1 MERKARNVRIII
13 LLFLAGLFYCAAVFG
28 QNEGEKLFKQVCV
41 ACHTVGQGRLIGPD
55 LAGVQQR
62 RSEEWLLKFI
72 RSSQTVIQSG
82 DPVATALF
90 EEYNKIPMPDNNYSD
105 DQIRAII
112 SYIAENSP
120 GGPGAA
126 ETGGVSPAPGR
137 PLSEAG
143 EENIQAGKNLF
154 EGRIRLPNGGPT
166 CNSCHHVKNDALM
179 GGGALAVELTDAY
192 SRLGEAGVKAI
203 LANPPFPAMKQ
214 AYQNRPLTET
224 EIFDLTAFLQHADQ
238 VRDTQQAKN
247 YRTQLLF
254 SGLGGAVVLLLLF
267 GGIWTR
273 SKHSSVN
280 RKIYER
286 QIKSV

>member
-1 MERKARNVRIII
+1 MEWKAMKTRIVF

-28 QNEGEKLFKQVCV
+28 QSEGEKLFKQICV
-41 ACHTVGQGRLIGPD
+41 ACHTVGQGKLIGPD

-62 RSEEWLLKFI
+62 RSEEWLIRFI
-72 RSSQTVIQSG
+72 RSSQTVIQSS
-82 DPVATALF
+82 DPVAAALF

-126 ETGGVSPAPGR
+126 ETSGVSPAPGR

-143 EENIQAGKNLF
+143 EANIQAGKNLF
-154 EGRIRLPNGGPT
+154 EGRTRLSSEGPT
-166 CNSCHHVKNDALM
+166 CNSCHNVKNDALL
-179 GGGALAVELTDAY
+179 GGGALAKDLTDAY

-203 LANPPFPAMKQ
+203 LGNPPFPAMKQ
-214 AYQNRPLTET
+214 AYQNHPLSEA
-224 EIFDLTAFLQHADQ
+224 EVFDLAAFLQHADQ

-247 YRTQLLF
+247 YRNQLLF
-254 SGLGGAVVLLLLF
+254 SGLGGALALLLLF
-267 GGIWTR
+267 GGFWTR
-273 SKHSSVN
+273 SKRGSVN
-280 RKIYER
+280 RRIYER
-286 QIKSV
+286 QIKSI

>member
-1 MERKARNVRIII
+1 MEWKAMKIRIVS
-13 LLFLAGLFYCAAVFG
+13 LLFLAGVFYGAAVFG
-28 QNEGEKLFKQVCV
+28 QSEGEKLFKQICV
-41 ACHTVGQGRLIGPD
+41 ACHTIGQGKLIGPD

-72 RSSQTVIQSG
+72 RSSQTVVQSG

-90 EEYNKIPMPDNNYSD
+90 EEYNNIPMPDNNYSD

-143 EENIQAGKNLF
+143 EANVQAGKNLF
-154 EGRIRLPNGGPT
+154 EGRTRLSNSGPT
-166 CNSCHHVKNDALM
+166 CNSCHNVKNDALM
-179 GGGALAVELTDAY
+179 GGGALALDLTQAY

-203 LANPPFPAMKQ
+203 LGNPPFPAMKQ
-214 AYQNRPLTET
+214 AYQNRPLSET
-224 EIFDLTAFLQHADQ
+224 EVFDLTAFLQHADQ
-238 VRDTQQAKN
+238 VRDSQQAKN

-254 SGLGGAVVLLLLF
+254 SGLGGAVVLLLVF
-267 GGIWTR
+267 GGLWTR
-273 SKHSSVN
+273 SKYSSVN

-286 QIKSV
+286 QIKSI

>member
-1 MERKARNVRIII
+1 MERKAMNVRIII

-28 QNEGEKLFKQVCV
+28 QSEGEKLFNQVCV

-82 DPVATALF
+82 DPVAAALF

-105 DQIRAII
+105 DQIRAVI

-126 ETGGVSPAPGR
+126 ETGGISPAPGR

-154 EGRIRLPNGGPT
+154 EGRTRLANGGPT
-166 CNSCHHVKNDALM
+166 CNSCHNVKNDALL
-179 GGGALAVELTDAY
+179 GGGALAKDLTDAY

-203 LANPPFPAMKQ
+203 LGNPPFPAMKQ
-214 AYQNRPLTET
+214 AYQNRLLSEA

-238 VRDTQQAKN
+238 VSNTQQAKN

-254 SGLGGAVVLLLLF
+254 TGLGGAVVLLLVF
-267 GGIWTR
+267 GGVWTR
-273 SKHSSVN
+273 SKRGSVN

-286 QIKSV
+286 QIKSI